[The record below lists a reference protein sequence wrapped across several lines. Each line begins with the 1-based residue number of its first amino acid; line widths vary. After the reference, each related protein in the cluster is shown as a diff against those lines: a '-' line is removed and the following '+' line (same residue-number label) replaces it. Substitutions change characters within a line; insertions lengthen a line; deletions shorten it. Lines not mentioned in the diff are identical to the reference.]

1 MRIYDIT
8 QTLQPDMA
16 TWPGESGP
24 TLTMVK
30 QMSAGDE
37 ADISLITLGAHTGTH
52 VDAPRHFIP
61 GGSDV
66 EAMPLSALVGPARV
80 VDIPDAATIRV
91 EHLEAAALDGV
102 ERVLFRTRNSE
113 RWTPNEFRTD
123 FVHLE
128 PDAALWLCEHG
139 TRLVGIDYLSVEKFD
154 APDPVVHRL
163 LLAAG
168 VVILEG
174 LDLRDVA
181 PGDYLLCCLP
191 LKLAGAEG
199 APARAV
205 LIAG

>member
-1 MRIYDIT
+1 MHIYDIT
-8 QTLQPDMA
+8 QTLQPEMA

-24 TLTMVK
+24 KLTMVK
-30 QMSAGDE
+30 QMSAGDQ
-37 ADISLITLGAHTGTH
+37 ADVSHISLGAHTGTH

-61 GGSDV
+61 GGGDV

-80 VDIPDAATIRV
+80 VEVKDRPTIRV
-91 EHLEAAALDGV
+91 ADLKAAALDGA

-113 RWTPNEFRTD
+113 RWTPDQFRED
-123 FVHLE
+123 FVYLE
-128 PDAALWLCEHG
+128 PQAAEWLRDRG
-139 TRLVGIDYLSVEKFD
+139 TRLVGIDYLSVEAFD
-154 APDPVVHRL
+154 APEPVTHRL

-174 LDLRDVA
+174 LDLRGVA

-191 LKLAGAEG
+191 LKLAGADG

-205 LIAG
+205 LIAD